1 MNSLNH
7 YAYGSVVEFFYAYIA
22 GIRPAE
28 PGYKK
33 AIIAPVPDMRLHF
46 CKCCYHSASGNYV
59 SEWKI
64 DNNGIFHLH
73 VEIPFGCEAKV
84 QLPRSGGRK
93 EQLFA
98 GCYDFS
104 YQPDQDFRKIYDEN
118 TRLSQIA
125 KDSEVLDILK
135 EDLPAAYQ
143 MVMSRNPEHMERSL
157 NELKDLFFMGIT
169 PEAADK
175 AIKKI
180 SSLERWEI

>member
-1 MNSLNH
+1 M
-7 YAYGSVVEFFYAYIA
+7 
-22 GIRPAE
+22 
-28 PGYKK
+28 
-33 AIIAPVPDMRLHF
+33 
-46 CKCCYHSASGNYV
+46 
-59 SEWKI
+59 
-64 DNNGIFHLH
+64 
-73 VEIPFGCEAKV
+73 EIPFGCEDKV

-118 TRLSQIA
+118 TRLSKIA
-125 KDSEVLDILK
+125 KDSEVLNILK

-169 PEAADK
+169 PEAE
-175 AIKKI
+175 IRQLKK
-180 SSLERWEI
+180 